1 MMWFLYVS
9 CNRHT
14 LFGFVWQSQTTICRC
29 FLISWGGRSNCL
41 TQAPSRRKTSK
52 RDKAKKVKKASFKR
66 SKKHGRGKR
75 DDVSP
80 RVEDAH
86 SVVCPSSPPNFDVPE
101 STSYG
106 DYDLRMI
113 PAEAWPLVDRPNR
126 GKHSYTLSD
135 GTGAVVEVLLGK
147 QGFFVKKVR
156 DGSPGPIGQITW
168 SKFGGSSRA
177 WEEAKYRSGY
187 GTRV

>member
-1 MMWFLYVS
+1 M
-9 CNRHT
+9 
-14 LFGFVWQSQTTICRC
+14 
-29 FLISWGGRSNCL
+29 
-41 TQAPSRRKTSK
+41 
-52 RDKAKKVKKASFKR
+52 KKASFKR

-75 DDVSP
+75 NGVNPTSVDAS
-80 RVEDAH
+80 RVDR
-86 SVVCPSSPPNFDVPE
+86 VCKPSPPDYEVAA

-106 DYDLRMI
+106 EYDLRMI

-135 GTGAVVEVLLGK
+135 SAGAVVEVLLAK

-156 DGSPGPIGQITW
+156 DGRPGPVGQITW
-168 SKFGGSSRA
+168 SKFGGSNRA

-187 GTRV
+187 GIPE